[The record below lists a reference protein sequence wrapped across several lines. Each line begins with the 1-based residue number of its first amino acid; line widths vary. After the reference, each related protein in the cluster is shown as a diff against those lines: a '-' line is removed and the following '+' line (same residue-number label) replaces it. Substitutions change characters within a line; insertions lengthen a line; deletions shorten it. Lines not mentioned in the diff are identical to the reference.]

1 MSKKNLTV
9 TVARVERGPRSPMG
23 NPSFVFHTDA
33 GVFMTRKDAQ
43 CGYVVDNDFPVDEK
57 ISREV
62 TLELNG
68 HNRITGWQLS

>member
-9 TVARVERGPRSPMG
+9 TVTRVERGPRSPMG
-23 NPSFVFHTDA
+23 NPSFIFHTDA

-57 ISREV
+57 LDREV

-68 HNRITGWQLS
+68 HNRVTGWYL